1 MPAEHAAD
9 RSAMKRRY
17 SVFLPVLSVL
27 LAFAF
32 AAPSRAYSAPAV
44 GDLNADGQMNAAD
57 AAVLLRGSATGILS
71 EDVRPDCDLTGNGE
85 IDETDARAQLLY
97 ATGGIDDLVKF
108 RERVSS
114 GLCDERLF
122 DHFSYPGTQDDSAG
136 NYRSENV
143 SIAISSG
150 TVDDSAYYLAD
161 IYVQDITCMATAF
174 SQGEFRGS
182 TSTVRDMFDSVT
194 GAIVAMNGDFYSLHV
209 YGPVIRNGVVYADH
223 VTRDWDIAVLLTSG
237 ELLTYDY
244 RTLTK
249 EALALMSVY
258 QTWVFGP
265 ALLDE
270 EGHAKTK
277 FRSAVQPANPRSVL
291 GYYEPGHYALL
302 TVDGRTK
309 ESKGMTMEQLS
320 QFCEELGFARAY
332 NLDGGRS
339 SALISKSGDI
349 NSPYKGGRPSGDS
362 IVIRELTQE

>member
-9 RSAMKRRY
+9 RSDMKRRY
-17 SVFLPVLSVL
+17 SVLLPVITLL
-27 LAFAF
+27 LAFVF
-32 AAPSRAYSAPAV
+32 AAPSRAYSAPSV
-44 GDLNADGQMNAAD
+44 GDLNADGLMNAAD
-57 AAVLLRGSATGILS
+57 AAALLRGSATGTLS
-71 EDVRPDCDLTGNGE
+71 EDIRPDCDLTGNGE
-85 IDETDARAQLLY
+85 IDETDARALLLY
-97 ATGGIDDLVKF
+97 AAGGIADLVKF

-122 DHFSYPGTQDDSAG
+122 DRFSYIGTRDDSTG

-143 SIAISSG
+143 SIALSSG

-182 TSTVRDMFDSVT
+182 TSTVREMFDSVT

-209 YGPVIRNGVVYADH
+209 YGPVIRNGIVYADH
-223 VTRDWDIAVLLTSG
+223 VSRDWDIAVLLTSG
-237 ELLTYDY
+237 ELLTYNY

-249 EALALMSVY
+249 ETLALMSVY

-270 EGHAKTK
+270 SGHAKTK
-277 FRSAVQPANPRSVL
+277 FRSAVQAANPRSVL
-291 GYYEPGHYALL
+291 GYFEPGHYAFL
-302 TVDGRTK
+302 TVDGRTS
-309 ESKGMTMEQLS
+309 ESKGLTMQQLS
-320 QFCEELGFARAY
+320 QLCENIGLSSAY

-339 SALISKSGDI
+339 SVMLSTNDAI
-349 NSPYKGGRPSGDS
+349 NNPYKGGRPSSDS
-362 IVIRELTQE
+362 IVVRELPQD